1 MEILTS
7 NSLPSTKVLHFEH
20 PDLNVYDNAYRRG
33 KDNVYCATAYPNCGF
48 SLHGIA
54 LGRYSEPPKNFM

>member
-1 MEILTS
+1 METLTS

-20 PDLNVYDNAYRRG
+20 PDLNVYDDAYRRG
-33 KDNVYCATAYPNCGF
+33 KDNVYCAMAYPNCGF